1 MDFPGPSFAHD
12 PFEPS
17 ISGCLTGDLGVPGY
31 EPDGIS
37 WLPHPATSS
46 SHGAPAVVRPH
57 WNVSDK
63 PIAGPRSEELA
74 KTREVFQ
81 SSFQFDL
88 AGGVRLERTDLPEDE
103 SAQCLR
109 VGDDRDV
116 GGIHTAVDQA

>member
-1 MDFPGPSFAHD
+1 M
-12 PFEPS
+12 
-17 ISGCLTGDLGVPGY
+17 L
-31 EPDGIS
+31 
-37 WLPHPATSS
+37 ATPPRYLSAS

-57 WNVSDK
+57 WSVSDK

-109 VGDDRDV
+109 VGDDRDI
-116 GGIHTAVDQA
+116 GGSPPAVNQRGRPLNTDREVVFLPVPEVHPGGPSQPLE